1 MFIDASA
8 IVAILAREPGSE
20 ALVERILKIGGGF
33 YVSPVVRLEVVLAL
47 SREKRTATE
56 NPSHAIKM
64 AETIY
69 DQFVDRI
76 GAKEIDVNEAVGRM
90 AVAASAAFGK
100 AVGHPARLN
109 FGDCFAYAC
118 AKAIG
123 VGLVYKGDDFVETD
137 LA

>member
-1 MFIDASA
+1 MFLDASA

-20 ALVERILKIGGGF
+20 ALLERILNIGGGF
-33 YVSPVVRLEVVLAL
+33 YVSPLVRLEVVLAL
-47 SREKRTATE
+47 SREKRAAIE

-76 GAKEIDVNEAVGRM
+76 GAKEIDVNEAVGRT
-90 AVAASAAFGK
+90 AVSTSAAFGK

-118 AKAIG
+118 AKSLG
-123 VGLVYKGDDFVETD
+123 VSLVYKGNDFAHTD